1 MQFPDFFR
9 LVPRIRVRDPLAEFL
24 GAAEGGVLEYGYE
37 DAVRL
42 AGHSCPT
49 VASAFVMACRAMAL
63 LYPGE
68 LPERGGVRVD
78 FAEPLEHG
86 VTGVIASV
94 LTLITGAAQQGGFKG
109 IAGHFVRR
117 DLQAFHS
124 HIPLTLRVTRLDT
137 GAAIDAAADLS
148 RVPAAPE
155 MSGLLQRCIRGEADE
170 AQRRQFATLWQQR
183 VERILLEHWDDDA
196 VFHFRTHATDTAHS

>member
-9 LVPRIRVRDPLAEFL
+9 LVPRIRVRDRLAEFL

-49 VASAFVMACRAMAL
+49 VASAYVMACRAMAL
-63 LYPGE
+63 LYAGE

-78 FAEPLEHG
+78 FAEPHEHG

-94 LTLITGAAQQGGFKG
+94 LTLVTGAAQQGGFKG
-109 IAGHFVRR
+109 IGGHFVRR
-117 DLQAFHS
+117 GLQQFDTG
-124 HIPLTLRVTRLDT
+124 IPLTLRVARLDT
-137 GAAIDAAADLS
+137 GAAIDVAADLS
-148 RVPAAPE
+148 HVPPAAGMPAL
-155 MSGLLQRCIRGEADE
+155 MQRCIRNEADADE
-170 AQRRQFATLWQQR
+170 RRQFAQMWQQR
-183 VERILLEHWDDDA
+183 VQRILLEHWDDDA
-196 VFHFRTHATDTAHS
+196 VFHFHAPATRTMHT

>member
-1 MQFPDFFR
+1 MKFPDFFR
-9 LVPRIRVRDPLAEFL
+9 LVPRLRVRDPLAEFL

-68 LPERGGVRVD
+68 MPERGGVRVD

-94 LTLITGAAQQGGFKG
+94 LTLVTGAAQQGGFKG
-109 IAGHFVRR
+109 IGGHFVRR

-124 HIPLTLRVTRLDT
+124 HLPLTLRVTRLDS

-148 RVPAAPE
+148 RVPAAAE
-155 MSGLLQRCIRGEADE
+155 MSGLLQRCIRGEADD

-183 VERILLEHWDDDA
+183 VQRILLEHWDDDT
-196 VFHFRTHATDTAHS
+196 VFHFRVPATDTANP

>member
-49 VASAFVMACRAMAL
+49 VASAFVMASRAMAL

-109 IAGHFVRR
+109 IAGQFVRR

-124 HIPLTLRVTRLDT
+124 HLPMALRVTRRDT

-148 RVPAAPE
+148 RVPAAAE
-155 MSGLLQRCIRGEADE
+155 MSGLLQRCIRGEADAE
-170 AQRRQFATLWQQR
+170 QRRQFAHLWQQR
-183 VERILLEHWDDDA
+183 VRRILLEHWGDDA
-196 VFHFRTHATDTAHS
+196 VFHFRGLR

>member
-9 LVPRIRVRDPLAEFL
+9 LVPRLRVRDPLAEFL

-68 LPERGGVRVD
+68 MPERGGVRVD

-94 LTLITGAAQQGGFKG
+94 LTLVTGAAQQGGFKG
-109 IAGHFVRR
+109 IGGHFVRR

-124 HIPLTLRVTRLDT
+124 HLPLTLRVTRLDS

-155 MSGLLQRCIRGEADE
+155 MSGLLQRCIRGEADDT
-170 AQRRQFATLWQQR
+170 QRRQFATLWQQR
-183 VERILLEHWDDDA
+183 VQRILLEHWDDDT
-196 VFHFRTHATDTAHS
+196 VFHFRVPATDTANP

>member
-9 LVPRIRVRDPLAEFL
+9 LVPRLRVRDPLAEFL

-94 LTLITGAAQQGGFKG
+94 LTLVTGAAQQGGFKG
-109 IAGHFVRR
+109 IGGHFVRR
-117 DLQAFHS
+117 SLQQFDAD
-124 HIPLTLRVTRLDT
+124 IPLSLRVTRLDT

-148 RVPAAPE
+148 RVPAAAE
-155 MSGLLQRCIRGEADE
+155 MSGLLQRCIRGEADD

-183 VERILLEHWDDDA
+183 VQRILLEHWDDDT
-196 VFHFRTHATDTAHS
+196 VFHFRVPATDTANP